1 MSERT
6 GPWIDPAIVE
16 YVKARTAPADD
27 ALRWVTEQ
35 TATLGGFAQMQIGND
50 QVALMTILTQV
61 AGVDLAVEV
70 GTFTG
75 TSSMA
80 IARGLR
86 PGGRL
91 ICCDVSEEWT
101 KIAREGWRRAG
112 VDDRIELRIGP
123 ALDTLQAMPTDP
135 VIDLAFVDADK
146 PNYLAYIAELVPR
159 LRPGGLLLI
168 DNTIWYGRVVDPG
181 ETDENTVAIRAVN
194 DFVAADSRLESVI
207 LSIGDGLTI
216 ARKRA

>member
-1 MSERT
+1 MSTRT
-6 GPWIDPAIVE
+6 GNWIDPAIVD
-16 YVKARTAPADD
+16 YVMQRTAPSDE

-35 TATLGGFAQMQIGND
+35 TAGLGRFAAMQIGND
-50 QVALMTILTQV
+50 QVALMTMLTSI

-75 TSSMA
+75 TSAMA

-101 KIAREGWRRAG
+101 TIAREGWRRAG
-112 VDDRIELRIGP
+112 VDDHIELRIGP
-123 ALDTLQAMPTDP
+123 ALDTLQAMSTEAA
-135 VIDLAFVDADK
+135 IDLAFVDADK
-146 PNYLAYIAELVPR
+146 PNYLAYIGEIVPR

-168 DNTIWYGRVVDPG
+168 DNTIWSGRIIDADA
-181 ETDENTVAIRAVN
+181 TDNDTVAIRVVN
-194 DFVAADSRLESVI
+194 DAVAADARLESVI
-207 LSIGDGLTI
+207 LTIGDGLTL

>member
-1 MSERT
+1 MSSRT

-16 YVKARTAPADD
+16 YVKARTSPADA

-35 TATLGGFAQMQIGND
+35 TAALGGFAQMQSGND
-50 QVALMTILTQV
+50 QVALMTILTQI

-86 PGGRL
+86 TGGRL

-101 KIAREGWRRAG
+101 RIAREGWRRAG
-112 VDDRIELRIGP
+112 VDERIELRIGP
-123 ALDTLQAMPTDP
+123 ALGTLQAMPPDP

-168 DNTIWYGRVVDPG
+168 DNTIWYGRVVDLG

-207 LSIGDGLTI
+207 LSIGDGLTLC
-216 ARKRA
+216 RKRA

>member
-1 MSERT
+1 M
-6 GPWIDPAIVE
+6 
-16 YVKARTAPADD
+16 KKRTAPADD

-35 TATLGGFAQMQIGND
+35 TATLGGFSQMQIGND
-50 QVALMTILTQV
+50 QVALMTMLTQI
-61 AGVDLAVEV
+61 AGVQLAVEV

-75 TSSMA
+75 TSAMA

-86 PGGRL
+86 PGGKL

-101 KIAREGWRRAG
+101 TIAREGWRRAG

-123 ALDTLQAMPTDP
+123 ALDTLQAMPTDA

-168 DNTIWYGRVVDPG
+168 DNTIWYGRIVDADA
-181 ETDENTVAIRAVN
+181 TDENTVAIRAVN
-194 DFVAADSRLESVI
+194 DFVAADARLESVI
-207 LSIGDGLTI
+207 LSIGDGVTF

>member
-1 MSERT
+1 M
-6 GPWIDPAIVE
+6 E

-27 ALRWVTEQ
+27 ALQWVTEQ
-35 TATLGGFAQMQIGND
+35 TAALGGFAQMQIGND
-50 QVALMTILTQV
+50 QVALMTILTQI

-91 ICCDVSEEWT
+91 ICCDISEEWT
-101 KIAREGWRRAG
+101 QIAREGWRRAG
-112 VDDRIELRIGP
+112 VDERIELRIGP
-123 ALDTLQAMPTDP
+123 ALDTLQAMPPDA

-159 LRPGGLLLI
+159 LRSGGLLLI
-168 DNTIWYGRVVDPG
+168 DNTIWYGRVVDPD
-181 ETDENTVAIRAVN
+181 ETDENTVAIRSVN
-194 DFVAADSRLESVI
+194 DSVAADDRLESVI
-207 LSIGDGLTI
+207 LSIGDGLTL

>member
-1 MSERT
+1 MSTRT

-16 YVKARTAPADD
+16 YVKARTAPADE

-35 TATLGGFAQMQIGND
+35 TAALGGFAQMQIGND
-50 QVALMTILTQV
+50 QVALMTMLTQIADV
-61 AGVDLAVEV
+61 ELAVEV

-80 IARGLR
+80 IAKGLR

-101 KIAREGWRRAG
+101 QIAREGWRRAG
-112 VDDRIELRIGP
+112 VEDRIELRIGP
-123 ALDTLQAMPTDP
+123 ALDTLQAMPTDS
-135 VIDLAFVDADK
+135 VVDLAFVDADK

-168 DNTIWYGRVVDPG
+168 DNTIWYGRIVDADAA
-181 ETDENTVAIRAVN
+181 DENTVAIRAVN
-194 DFVAADSRLESVI
+194 DFVAGDPRLESVI
-207 LSIGDGLTI
+207 LSIGDGHTL
-216 ARKRA
+216 ARKRT